1 MFYRNL
7 LLLIILTFASFG
19 AYTQETHVEKDVG
32 FWVGANFNKDFFK
45 DFNFSSEYQIRT
57 FKDGSEIDDHI
68 VDLGITQRIN
78 NRYVIGSNLRY
89 IYDKKRFVE
98 TEKNVRYNF
107 DIKYK
112 HQINSKSRLQY
123 RLRYQQEYLNF
134 FKNFYAPAKQKV
146 FNTTIRNKIRWTI
159 KTNSL
164 NQIFFSSELF
174 RRSELFRYPYFNKI
188 RFYIG
193 NKRTYEIGDLN
204 VSIGLENELN
214 NKYPYQFV
222 FLKTT
227 FVINR

>member
-1 MFYRNL
+1 MLYRYL
-7 LLLIILTFASFG
+7 FLLIILFLVLFS
-19 AYTQETHVEKDVG
+19 AYTQDINVEKDLGYWFGV
-32 FWVGANFNKDFFK
+32 NFNKDFNK
-45 DFNFSSEYQIRT
+45 DLNFSSEYQIRT
-57 FKDGSEIDDHI
+57 FKDGSEIDDQI
-68 VDLGITQRIN
+68 LDLGINHKIN
-78 NRYVIGSNLRY
+78 NRYVIGTNLRY

-98 TEKNVRYNF
+98 TEKNIRYNF

-134 FKNFYAPAKQKV
+134 FHNFYAPAKQKV
-146 FNTTIRNKIRWTI
+146 FITTIRNKIRWTV
-159 KTNSL
+159 KRNSL

-188 RFYIG
+188 RFYFG
-193 NKRTYEIGDLN
+193 NKRLYEIGDLN

-214 NKYPYQFV
+214 NKYSYQFI